1 MVVIN
6 GVSREDREGKLLSE
20 VLRVEGYRAEQV
32 AAEINGEIIPRSQ
45 FDKML
50 LKDGDRLEVVS
61 FVGGG

>member
-45 FDKML
+45 FDRML

>member
-6 GVSREDREGKLLSE
+6 GVSREGCEGKLLSE
-20 VLRVEGYRAEQV
+20 LLREEGYRAEQV

-45 FDKML
+45 FDRTV
-50 LKDGDRLEVVS
+50 LKDGDHLEIVS